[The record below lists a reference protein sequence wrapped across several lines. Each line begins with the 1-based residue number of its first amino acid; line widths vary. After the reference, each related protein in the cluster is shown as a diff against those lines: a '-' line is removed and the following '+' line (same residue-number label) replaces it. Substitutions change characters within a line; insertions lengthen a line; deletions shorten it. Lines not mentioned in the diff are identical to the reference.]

1 MHNKVLIVEDNP
13 IARITEQALME
24 GQNLMV
30 DWVESGELALTM
42 IEKNHYHLIIMDIGL
57 PGINGVETTIKIRAY
72 EGNNKISN
80 VPIIAVTGNSDI
92 TQNKLYI
99 QAGMNDVIAKPLT
112 ANHVTTLISKFLNK

>member
-30 DWVESGELALTM
+30 DCVESGELALTM